1 MVHYIHITLHMFVN
15 CLFDREFT
23 DCLLHVQVLEVE
35 QSDVKVSV
43 TFIRDWGS
51 YFTHPAVADESLV
64 DTKQIIQLM
73 DHPTVTGSHQYRL
86 LNDEMSSINLSVV
99 ANLFVCFYLFARRIK
114 GESVQVYFLLNYL
127 LD

>member
-1 MVHYIHITLHMFVN
+1 M
-15 CLFDREFT
+15 
-23 DCLLHVQVLEVE
+23 
-35 QSDVKVSV
+35 
-43 TFIRDWGS
+43 
-51 YFTHPAVADESLV
+51 

-73 DHPTVTGSHQYRL
+73 DHPTVTGCHQYRL

-99 ANLFVCFYLFARRIK
+99 ANLFVCFYLFVRRIK

>member
-1 MVHYIHITLHMFVN
+1 MFVN
-15 CLFDREFT
+15 CLFDREFI

-35 QSDVKVSV
+35 QSDVKVSI

-51 YFTHPAVADESLV
+51 YFTHPADADESLV

-73 DHPTVTGSHQYRL
+73 DHPAVTGSHQYRL
-86 LNDEMSSINLSVV
+86 LNDEMSSINLSVTK
-99 ANLFVCFYLFARRIK
+99 LFVCFYLFARRIK
-114 GESVQVYFLLNYL
+114 GKSVQVYFLLNYL

>member
-1 MVHYIHITLHMFVN
+1 M
-15 CLFDREFT
+15 
-23 DCLLHVQVLEVE
+23 
-35 QSDVKVSV
+35 
-43 TFIRDWGS
+43 
-51 YFTHPAVADESLV
+51 

-73 DHPTVTGSHQYRL
+73 DHPAITGSHQYRL

-114 GESVQVYFLLNYL
+114 GESVQVYYLLNYL

>member
-1 MVHYIHITLHMFVN
+1 MFVN
-15 CLFDREFT
+15 CLFGREFT
-23 DCLLHVQVLEVE
+23 DCLLHVQILEVE

-64 DTKQIIQLM
+64 DTKQIIHLM
-73 DHPTVTGSHQYRL
+73 DHPAVTGSHQYRL

-99 ANLFVCFYLFARRIK
+99 AKLFVCFYLFARRIK
-114 GESVQVYFLLNYL
+114 GDSAQVYFLLNYL